1 MIKVLEMYIAIEP
14 FLWMFDQYHLK
25 YQICPVRN
33 IFKLRTIYLK

>member
-1 MIKVLEMYIAIEP
+1 MIKVIEMYIA
-14 FLWMFDQYHLK
+14 FLWIFEQDHLK